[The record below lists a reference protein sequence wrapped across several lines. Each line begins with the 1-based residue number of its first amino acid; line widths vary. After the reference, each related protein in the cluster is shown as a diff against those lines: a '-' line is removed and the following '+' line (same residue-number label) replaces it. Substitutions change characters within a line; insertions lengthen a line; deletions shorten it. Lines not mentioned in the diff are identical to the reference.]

1 MGKYFNVEELSR
13 SSRASKAGIDNT
25 PSKEIEKH
33 LEELIEVLDQIREEW
48 GSAIIVTSGYRCDEL
63 NKLVKGSSTSAHTV
77 GYAVDMHPKKGTIEK
92 LYKFIAEFLKSNRI
106 AFDQLIIETS
116 RTGSW
121 VHFGLKNRQ
130 GKQRRQIF
138 RLDV

>member
-1 MGKYFNVEELSR
+1 MKYFSIDELTR
-13 SSRASKAGIDNT
+13 SARASKAGIDNT

-48 GSAIIVTSGYRCDEL
+48 GSPIIVTSGYRCDAL

-77 GYAVDMHPKKGTIEK
+77 GYAADIHPKKGTVEG
-92 LYKFIAEFLKSNRI
+92 LYKFIAGFLKRSGI
-106 AFDQLIIETS
+106 LWDQLIIETS
-116 RTGSW
+116 KTGSW